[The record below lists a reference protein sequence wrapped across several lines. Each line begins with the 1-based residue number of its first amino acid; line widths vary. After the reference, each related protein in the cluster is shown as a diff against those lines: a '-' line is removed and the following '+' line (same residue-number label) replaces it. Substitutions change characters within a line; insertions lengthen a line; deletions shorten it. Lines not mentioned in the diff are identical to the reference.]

1 MFFFRVIGRA
11 LKIWLILFWMFWA
24 WIYSKTG
31 LRRAVWA
38 VFHRGASYEPLE
50 NERIVRLAFG
60 PRRYLRKESLWPYL
74 DLFADRILAHF
85 RRTRAVPDVL
95 HSHYADAGR
104 VGATVESLLGAPLV
118 HTGHSLGRTKK
129 ARLLERIADLVRN
142 AINDVSQTS
151 KAAET
156 QMAAQVAGKAELIDV
171 VTAISAAEAS
181 LETVMA
187 VRDQVIAAYQEIMR
201 MPI

>member
-1 MFFFRVIGRA
+1 MITPLAAAKAYGAAQSQA
-11 LKIWLILFWMFWA
+11 LK
-24 WIYSKTG
+24 G
-31 LRRAVWA
+31 VG
-38 VFHRGASYEPLE
+38 GAGGAE
-50 NERIVRLAFG
+50 AAQG
-60 PRRYLRKESLWPYL
+60 PG
-74 DLFADRILAHF
+74 F
-85 RRTRAVPDVL
+85 
-95 HSHYADAGR
+95 
-104 VGATVESLLGAPLV
+104 
-118 HTGHSLGRTKK
+118 
-129 ARLLERIADLVRN
+129 ADLVRN
-142 AINDVSQTS
+142 AISDVTQSS